1 LIAIRVSK
9 KDFAVCVK
17 FFVAALS
24 AVLAI
29 LTVPLRDAHLAAQDF
44 PAVIARI
51 EGDDLQVATPTP
63 SGVQTNA
70 SPTVVASGSDVT
82 VRSGHALLM
91 LNTGGEVSVC
101 GPAHFHVIE
110 SSGAVTLALDYG
122 RVHPALENSE
132 GLTIYTPTVVATPVA
147 IAGGLRE
154 ATLGLET
161 TGEMCVLAHRGA
173 MRVEPQFAGQSM
185 IVPQGGSVILAG
197 GQLSSLTADAS
208 ACSCDYPRARLD
220 SPAPKQP
227 ASADAGEH
235 ASPALDIA
243 ALTAP
248 AAPPS
253 RRVDNTAPPAP
264 SGKEP
269 VYTVLMPA
277 LSFSANS
284 PEPPPAT
291 ASTSAPAEEAILLVR
306 EVRLRPLFEYRGHVN
321 PAPAVERYN
330 VSPEASSPSP
340 SGATPGAAPEPTP
353 PKQSPAPKPGLLDR
367 FREFFRRWTTDNET
381 SPCAGVGCKA

>member
-1 LIAIRVSK
+1 
-9 KDFAVCVK
+9 
-17 FFVAALS
+17 
-24 AVLAI
+24 
-29 LTVPLRDAHLAAQDF
+29 
-44 PAVIARI
+44 
-51 EGDDLQVATPTP
+51 
-63 SGVQTNA
+63 
-70 SPTVVASGSDVT
+70 
-82 VRSGHALLM
+82 
-91 LNTGGEVSVC
+91 
-101 GPAHFHVIE
+101 
-110 SSGAVTLALDYG
+110 VTLALDYG

-132 GLTIYTPTVVATPVA
+132 GLTIYTPTVVATPVS
-147 IAGGLRE
+147 IAGGLRD
-154 ATLGLET
+154 ATLGLES

-185 IVPQGGSVILAG
+185 IVPQGGSVILSG

-208 ACSCDYPRARLD
+208 ACSCEYPRARLD

-227 ASADAGEH
+227 ASADAGQH
-235 ASPALDIA
+235 GSPALDIA
-243 ALTAP
+243 ALAAP

-253 RRVDNTAPPAP
+253 RRVDNATPPVA

-284 PEPPPAT
+284 PQPPPAPAV
-291 ASTSAPAEEAILLVR
+291 ASAPAPAEETILLVR

-321 PAPAVERYN
+321 PAPAVERFN
-330 VSPEASSPSP
+330 VSPDSSLPP
-340 SGATPGAAPEPTP
+340 PPGAPEPGASS
-353 PKQSPAPKPGLLDR
+353 KQKTAPKPNLLDR